1 MRAVNLIPAEQ
12 RGGASAGA
20 GQSEGA
26 VYAVLGVL
34 AGVAALVALYGSASR
49 HISSG
54 QAEATRVTAQA
65 QQAQAAAQGL
75 APFTSFAAMRQ
86 QRVQAVETLV
96 DSRFDWAHVFH
107 EFGRVLPLGIS
118 IGALEG
124 TVGTAATAA
133 ASAPAPAPA
142 ASSASSSGT
151 SSTAATG
158 SPASSPAATVA
169 SATPTGS
176 VPAFVL
182 SGCAT
187 TQREVAVML
196 ERLRLIDG
204 VTGVSLESSTKTAS
218 SGGSGTGTCPSGAP
232 AFTAHIEFHPLPA
245 APAKK
250 GGSAATVAATSV
262 PATSGAS
269 TTTEVSAK

>member
-1 MRAVNLIPAEQ
+1 
-12 RGGASAGA
+12 
-20 GQSEGA
+20 
-26 VYAVLGVL
+26 
-34 AGVAALVALYGSASR
+34 
-49 HISSG
+49 
-54 QAEATRVTAQA
+54 VTAQA
-65 QQAQAAAQGL
+65 QQAQATAQGL

-86 QRVQAVETLV
+86 QRAQAVETLV

-107 EFGRVLPLGIS
+107 EFGRVLPVGVS

-124 TVGTAATAA
+124 TVGTAVGAT
-133 ASAPAPAPA
+133 ASAPT
-142 ASSASSSGT
+142 ASSTPASSSSAT
-151 SSTAATG
+151 SST
-158 SPASSPAATVA
+158 PASGTPSSPAATVA

-204 VTGVSLESSTKTAS
+204 VTGVSLESSTKSAS
-218 SGGSGTGTCPSGAP
+218 SGGSSTGNCPSGSP
-232 AFTAHIEFHPLPA
+232 AFTAHIQFSPLPA

-250 GGSAATVAATSV
+250 AGSAATVAATSV

-269 TTTEVSAK
+269 PTTEVSAK